1 MGVGPLRIY
10 LDSCVVI
17 YLLEGPPELG
27 NQIFALLS
35 SDKKNVICTSGIVR
49 LECIVGA
56 LKQKNSSIEER
67 YRRFLDSLETIAIDD
82 RVCDCA
88 AQIRATYNVLL
99 PDALHLALA
108 EKGRC
113 DEFWTSDVHF
123 KRVTGLT
130 NVRIKIVA

>member
-1 MGVGPLRIY
+1 

-27 NQIFALLS
+27 KQIFALLS
-35 SDKKNVICTSGIVR
+35 ADKNIVVCTSGIVR
-49 LECIVGA
+49 LECIAGA

-67 YRRFLDSLETIAIDD
+67 YRHFLGSLETIAIDD
-82 RVCDCA
+82 AVCDHA
-88 AQIRATYNVLL
+88 AQIRATFNILL

-123 KRVTGLT
+123 KRVTNLT
-130 NVRIKIVA
+130 SLRVRIVA